1 MGEITSKKNAA
12 VFNAKLGGVRILLI
26 PGQNFASAPEHSPV
40 LMFFYGIISE
50 QTWWLVAECDLDLRA
65 LFMCLMIIN
74 DHSTNRSSIYSILNY
89 ERWQDTPVIPGVQN

>member
-1 MGEITSKKNAA
+1 MSELVRSLALGSTISPGILIGSMVSRYHYITGSQMGEITSKKNAA

-50 QTWWLVAECDLDLRA
+50 QT
-65 LFMCLMIIN
+65 
-74 DHSTNRSSIYSILNY
+74 
-89 ERWQDTPVIPGVQN
+89 